1 MEALEMFGLGL
12 AGVIWS
18 RGGSHEVRSTSKLH
32 KWSKRKKECDFY
44 MRAAYL
50 LHCVWETCAK
60 NLIFFLLFFSN
71 LYFNCWAVFPDSKK
85 CFEPKLVGHGF
96 KKNCMFIFFTQMF
109 HIQHMT
115 SLNHH
120 ATVNGN
126 FTTERRDFQ
135 KRPLRREWGNW

>member
-32 KWSKRKKECDFY
+32 KWSKCKKECDFY

-60 NLIFFLLFFSN
+60 NLIFFSFFFQIYILIAGLFFLTLRSALSLN
-71 LYFNCWAVFPDSKK
+71 WWVMVSKK
-85 CFEPKLVGHGF
+85 IVCLFSLPKCSTFNTWPHSTTMLLWMG
-96 KKNCMFIFFTQMF
+96 
-109 HIQHMT
+109 T
-115 SLNHH
+115 SQQNEG
-120 ATVNGN
+120 TS
-126 FTTERRDFQ
+126 
-135 KRPLRREWGNW
+135 KRGR